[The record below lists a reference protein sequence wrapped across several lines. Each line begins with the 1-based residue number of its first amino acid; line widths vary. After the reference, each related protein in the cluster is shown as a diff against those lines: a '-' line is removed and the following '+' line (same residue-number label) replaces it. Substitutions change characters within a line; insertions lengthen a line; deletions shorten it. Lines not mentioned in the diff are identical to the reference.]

1 MSRLKCLNAI
11 STWECTRLDLLL
23 PLSLT
28 GHDALV
34 KIYVFMQS
42 KSQIVYQAISSF
54 IWNKGPIRIW
64 NALWEMSKASG
75 IILLGN
81 KYVHGILHWPRCH
94 YNIERLPI
102 WVQLEETW
110 CRAMPLMKLA
120 CALLSKSSFNLI
132 IVLQLVKYCEYGD
145 SLNATVEFKQF
156 QYFLPVFLLSLNDN
170 AFWMWHKYFCIWR
183 SV

>member
-11 STWECTRLDLLL
+11 STLECTRLDLLL

-120 CALLSKSSFNLI
+120 CALLSKSSFNLNHSPAVSQI
-132 IVLQLVKYCEYGD
+132 L
-145 SLNATVEFKQF
+145 
-156 QYFLPVFLLSLNDN
+156 
-170 AFWMWHKYFCIWR
+170 WIWR
-183 SV
+183 RHSGIQAISILSPSVSSVSEWQCLSDVA